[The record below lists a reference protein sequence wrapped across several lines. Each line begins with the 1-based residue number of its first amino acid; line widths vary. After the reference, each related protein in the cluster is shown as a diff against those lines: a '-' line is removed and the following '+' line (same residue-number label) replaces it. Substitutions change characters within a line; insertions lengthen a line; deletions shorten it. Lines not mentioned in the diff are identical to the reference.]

1 MGDDN
6 GYGIIFTLG
15 FVLGIFVMAGIFSLF
30 GPESKRASELKQEAI
45 ERNYAEFNS
54 KTGDWQWI
62 EKQQ

>member
-6 GYGIIFTLG
+6 GYGIIFGIG
-15 FVLGIFVMAGIFSLF
+15 FVCGILLSSVVISII
-30 GPESKRASELKQEAI
+30 GPESKKASELKQEAI

-62 EKQQ
+62 EKK